1 MEVQSQPEAGF
12 VERMFVYHY
21 RLRDR
26 YNRKVV
32 SLAVLGDERAS
43 WRPDRYRHELC
54 GCTLEFRFPIV
65 KLIDYSDRM
74 EDLERSSNPFAMLVL
89 AHLKSLETKGD
100 TANRYAWKFRLVK
113 GMYTRG
119 RSAEQVRNLFKFIDW
134 MIDLPPELEKQFT
147 EQLSQYEEEKHM
159 PYVTSVERL
168 AREQGRE
175 QGLLEGIEAILQTR
189 FGARSESVLSEIRQL
204 SNVEILGRVLR
215 RAQTV
220 EHPEDLSV
228 LWSDSGEEHGGAGS
242 S

>member
-89 AHLKSLETKGD
+89 VHLKSLETKGD

-147 EQLSQYEEEKHM
+147 EQLSTMTGGAWMTGESRTTRM
-159 PYVTSVERL
+159 
-168 AREQGRE
+168 AREIDAMQKSEKTVLVAGGGGFIGGHLTKR
-175 QGLLEGIEAILQTR
+175 LLEDGLRVRCVDIRPIDKWEQVFA
-189 FGARSESVLSEIRQL
+189 GA
-204 SNVEILGRVLR
+204 EILL
-215 RAQTV
+215 
-220 EHPEDLSV
+220 PI
-228 LWSDSGEEHGGAGS
+228 
-242 S
+242 

>member
-12 VERMFVYHY
+12 LERMFVYHY

-159 PYVTSVERL
+159 PYVTSVD
-168 AREQGRE
+168 AW
-175 QGLLEGIEAILQTR
+175 
-189 FGARSESVLSEIRQL
+189 ARSKVESRVFSKASRRYCRRVLGHGPSRVLSEIRQL
-204 SNVEILGRVLR
+204 SNVEILGRILR
-215 RAQTV
+215 RAQAV
-220 EHPEDLSV
+220 ECPEDLSV
-228 LWSDSGEEHGGAGS
+228 LWTDSGERHGGAGA
-242 S
+242 